1 MGRLA
6 TGQRVLLGVLGGIV
20 LVVLGFGIRAH
31 FETQARIRY
40 VEGLREE
47 MREARAT
54 VEACLVDRARARSIF
69 DQTDRAVDSLRTVV
83 EDAEIPLPEGGRG
96 VDADRYPA
104 YLGSVEAYN
113 LSVREWESAAAELQE
128 VDARCRTVTEAH
140 NVLVDSLSAVLAAEG
155 IELAS

>member
-1 MGRLA
+1 MSRLSG
-6 TGQRVLLGVLGGIV
+6 GQRLLLGVLGGIV
-20 LVVLGFGIRAH
+20 LVVLGFGVRAH
-31 FETQARIRY
+31 FETQGRIRY

-54 VEACLVDRARARSIF
+54 VEACLVDRDRARSIF
-69 DQTDRAVDSLRTVV
+69 EQTDHVVDSLRAVV
-83 EDAEIPLPEGGRG
+83 DDAEIPLPEGGRG
-96 VDADRYPA
+96 VEEERYPA

-113 LSVREWESAAAELQE
+113 LSVREWEAAAAELQD

-140 NVLVDSLSAVLAAEG
+140 NLLVDSLSAVLAAEG